1 MIDLLS
7 NFDAFTM
14 AVLVAALYFSLSSVL
29 VYTYLYRR
37 TYPGFGSM
45 TLGLVCWS
53 VGLFLNYFRPFDL
66 LLSLYIGGVLMLL
79 SGVFL
84 FRGLLL
90 YGGGQAEASHG
101 SELWCFCGY
110 FSRNSLLHVC

>member
-45 TLGLVCWS
+45 TLGLVSWS
-53 VGLFLNYFRPFDL
+53 VGLFLNYFRPFNF
-66 LLSLYIGGVLMLL
+66 LLSLYSGGVLMLL

-90 YGGGQAEASHG
+90 YGGVRPKRRMC
-101 SELWCFCGY
+101 L
-110 FSRNSLLHVC
+110 

>member
-84 FRGLLL
+84 FRGVAW
-90 YGGGQAEASHG
+90 Q
-101 SELWCFCGY
+101 
-110 FSRNSLLHVC
+110 

>member
-66 LLSLYIGGVLMLL
+66 LLSLYSGGVLMLL
-79 SGVFL
+79 SDYAAVVTGAAL
-84 FRGLLL
+84 DIN
-90 YGGGQAEASHG
+90 GGH
-101 SELWCFCGY
+101 WIPT
-110 FSRNSLLHVC
+110 